1 MNATLAPTETRHPA
15 QQPQLA
21 QPVRRVGL
29 ADRAALHLGVA
40 LIKWGRRPVLGTAER
55 RANALERALARRARD
70 ERVQAHRNRALLQY
84 NLLHR
89 IR

>member
-1 MNATLAPTETRHPA
+1 MNATLAPTETRHPV
-15 QQPQLA
+15 QQPH

-55 RANALERALARRARD
+55 RANALERALAARARD
-70 ERVQAHRNRALLQY
+70 ARVQAHRDHALLQY
-84 NLLHR
+84 NLIHR